1 MTLVRQNM
9 LVIATAGLL
18 GGLAIAT
25 VTPYQSASAYSG
37 QSLVFAEQ
45 ACLDYGVTP
54 HTAAFESCVSRA
66 ASAFDRGQPDVAY
79 MQARSTRDARDACQ
93 VLRFHTRLL
102 LRSRTRLLLRSH
114 PRTRCRAGAPSRSA
128 AGSGP
133 RVS

>member
-9 LVIATAGLL
+9 LVIATVGLL

-25 VTPYQSASAYSG
+25 ATPYQAANAYSG

-54 HTAAFESCVSRA
+54 HTAAFEGCVSRA

-79 MQARSTRDARDACQ
+79 MQARSTRDARDACLSYGLSPETLGYHQ
-93 VLRFHTRLL
+93 CVATQIDQ
-102 LRSRTRLLLRSH
+102 RTNRRMLIRYV
-114 PRTRCRAGAPSRSA
+114 PPAN
-128 AGSGP
+128 
-133 RVS
+133 